1 MTETKAVYQSQKT
14 EVATLMNVHDWS
26 KSELGMPS
34 LWPQPL
40 RIVSDLLIVSKFP
53 MFVAWG
59 PKLNLIYNDA
69 YAEILGNK
77 HPTAIGKPFNEIW
90 PEIWNELTPII
101 THAMSG
107 EVSFFENLPL
117 IVNRNGNPEEA
128 WFTFSYS
135 PVRDEVGQIAGIF
148 CAVTETTKQVL
159 AERELSETSRR
170 KDEFLAM
177 LSHELRNPLAPISA
191 ASQLL
196 STAKLDEA
204 QLKKTSQIISR
215 QVHHLNQLLEDLLD
229 VSRVTRGIVSL
240 SKSEQDFKEVVKNA
254 VEQILPLLE
263 EKTHQFVLNLTS
275 ESAYIFGDKDRLVQV
290 VANLLH
296 NAAKYTPSQ
305 GRIRIDLKVIDN
317 TVVLI
322 VSDNGIG
329 ISKDFQPQIFDL
341 FSQAERTSDRTQG
354 GLGLGLAL
362 VSKIVDLHDGEVSC
376 ESLGLGQGSSFTVSF
391 PRIISCKASAES
403 SDMLADEFDGPNKL
417 KILVV
422 DDNIDAATSLQ
433 MLLETIGHEA
443 FAVNDPYA
451 ALEKASNELPDVI
464 ILDIGLPEIDGYE
477 VAKRIRQIPGVC
489 ESKLIALTG
498 YGQEDDLKKA
508 IDAGFDHHLVKP
520 LDFDNLI
527 KILEKCE
534 ARIISFKGAL

>member
-317 TVVLI
+317 NVVLI

-443 FAVNDPYA
+443 FAVNDPYE
-451 ALEKASNELPDVI
+451 ALEKAGNELPDVI

-520 LDFDNLI
+520 LDFDNLM

-534 ARIISFKGAL
+534 VRTISFKGAL